1 MTIATRASRS
11 AASATESTGSDPF
24 RLPYVYRPGDN
35 CFGWLVLNGL
45 IRWLSFSGP
54 AGLFGLG
61 FGLQSQVFRVAQL
74 RDLINHFPGNGK
86 ALPRTL
92 ALYDGEC
99 WTALY
104 DDFALLAVLV
114 HGRSRDK
121 DGLGFV
127 LKKKTHAKISPMT
140 ILLAFPVASKIVRFG
155 RRVREIRRRGQSFG
169 KRKLSLLSVSI
180 S

>member
-1 MTIATRASRS
+1 
-11 AASATESTGSDPF
+11 
-24 RLPYVYRPGDN
+24 
-35 CFGWLVLNGL
+35 VLNGL

-54 AGLFGLG
+54 DGLFGLG

-127 LKKKTHAKISPMT
+127 LKKKTHAKISPIAIPPT
-140 ILLAFPVASKIVRFG
+140 ILSFGEIVCFG
-155 RRVREIRRRGQSFG
+155 QRVREFSRRGQRFG
-169 KRKLSLLSVSI
+169 KREFPLLSANYTQLRIAQSK
-180 S
+180 SFTK